1 MDESC
6 RREIGLFRY
15 ALIRDAAD
23 PGLSK
28 AERGRLVRALS
39 EREHVGPDGRLVRV
53 ARPTA
58 DRWIRDYRRG
68 GFEALLPRRRVV
80 EPRTPAEV
88 LELAFALKRERPER
102 TAAQVRE
109 IMLAAG
115 GDGRV
120 PGLRTLQTHLA
131 RQGLNVRADGRSP
144 GKVYGRFEACVRNE
158 LWTGDGLHGPTLA
171 GAAAR
176 RAVLLAFIDDH
187 SRLLVGWRWGT
198 GEDIFRL
205 EAALRAGL
213 MSRGVPK
220 AILVDRGSAFV
231 SSQLLRA
238 CAVLGVKLIHASPRA
253 ATTKGKIERFFRTV
267 RDQFLVEVDD
277 GIELTEL
284 NRLFSAWLEVVY
296 HHRVHSET
304 GQTPLAR
311 FESAGAPP
319 LPTPA
324 LLREA
329 FLWSQER
336 TVTKTAT
343 VSLHGN
349 QYEVDAALVGRKV
362 ELVFDPFDLT
372 RIEVRYQHRPFGTAT
387 PLVISR
393 RTHPQAER
401 ELQPSP
407 EPTGIDYLKLLA
419 EQRDAELGGQ
429 RIDYAG
435 LIEDHGDIESDEEV
449 AIVDGDGDGDKGG
462 GEDTTIANAD
472 GDGDGDGEDR
482 DNNQEGE
489 SR

>member
-1 MDESC
+1 MEEE
-6 RREIGLFRY
+6 RRRDVGLFRY

-23 PGLSK
+23 PALSK
-28 AERGRLVRALS
+28 AERGRLVRALA

-53 ARPTA
+53 ARGTL
-58 DRWIRDYRRG
+58 DEWIRAYRRG
-68 GFEALLPRRRVV
+68 GFEALMPMVRVV
-80 EPRTPAEV
+80 APRTSAVV
-88 LELAFALKRERPER
+88 LERAFAIKRERPER

-109 IMLAAG
+109 IMFAAG
-115 GDGRV
+115 EGPV

-131 RQGLNVRADGRSP
+131 RQGLNVRADGRSS
-144 GKVYGRFEACVRNE
+144 GKVYGRFEAQARNE
-158 LWTGDGLHGPTLA
+158 LWTGDGLHGPKLD
-171 GAAAR
+171 GGG

-198 GEDIFRL
+198 GEDVFRL
-205 EAALRAGL
+205 EAALRSGL
-213 MSRGVPK
+213 LSRGVPE

-267 RDQFLVEVDD
+267 RDQFLVEIDD
-277 GIELTEL
+277 GVQLGEL

-296 HHRVHSET
+296 HRRAHSET
-304 GQTPLAR
+304 GQRPLAR
-311 FESAGAPP
+311 FDAAGVPA

-349 QYEVDAALVGRKV
+349 QYEVEAALVGRKI

-372 RIEVRYQHRPFGTAT
+372 RIEVRYERRPCGVAV
-387 PLVISR
+387 PLLIGR
-393 RTHPQAER
+393 HTHPQAER
-401 ELQPSP
+401 ELPP
-407 EPTGIDYLKLLA
+407 PPLPTGIDYLKLLA
-419 EQRDAELGGQ
+419 KKRDAELAGQ
-429 RIDYAG
+429 RIDFSA
-435 LIEDHGDIESDEEV
+435 LAQHE
-449 AIVDGDGDGDKGG
+449 
-462 GEDTTIANAD
+462 
-472 GDGDGDGEDR
+472 GDGEGTDR
-482 DNNQEGE
+482 NQEGE
-489 SR
+489 NR

>member
-1 MDESC
+1 MDENR

-15 ALIRDAAD
+15 VLIRDAAD
-23 PGLSK
+23 SGLSK

-39 EREHVGPDGRLVRV
+39 EREHIGPDGRLVRV
-53 ARPTA
+53 ARGTL
-58 DRWIRDYRRG
+58 DEWIRNYRRG
-68 GFEALLPRRRVV
+68 GFEALLPTVRVV
-80 EPRTPAEV
+80 EPRTAADV
-88 LELAFALKRERPER
+88 LEVAFQLKRERPER

-109 IMLAAG
+109 VMLAAG
-115 GDGRV
+115 GPT

-131 RQGLNVRADGRSP
+131 RQGLNVRADGRAP
-144 GKVYGRFEACVRNE
+144 GKVYGRFEASARNE

-205 EAALRAGL
+205 EAALRSGL
-213 MSRGVPK
+213 MSRGVPE

-296 HHRVHSET
+296 HHRTHSQT

-311 FESAGAPP
+311 FESAGTPP

-329 FLWSQER
+329 FLWSVER

-343 VSLHGN
+343 VSLHSN

-372 RIEVRYQHRPFGTAT
+372 RIEVRYKHRPCGHAV
-387 PLVISR
+387 PLLIGR
-393 RTHPQAER
+393 HTHPQAER
-401 ELQPSP
+401 ELPPSR
-407 EPTGIDYLKLLA
+407 EPSGIDYLKLLA
-419 EQRDAELGGQ
+419 DKRDAELGGQ
-429 RIDYAG
+429 PIDYAN
-435 LIEDHGDIESDEEV
+435 LIEEQADIEGDEEV
-449 AIVDGDGDGDKGG
+449 AIG
-462 GEDTTIANAD
+462 D

-482 DNNQEGE
+482 DNDQEGD